1 MKRNFTMLFFLFFFS
16 SSVWIQLSLFYLKDE
31 WGDSATY
38 GRLMHLTAPHFYR
51 FSILMRENDVYLILP
66 RFTSFYLDFSFSVL
80 SVLDLS
86 VYTTIII
93 YILNW
98 SFCTTDIYLYS
109 QNDKF
114 SKLSHLG
121 TGLPWHW
128 VAWAL
133 GRLSTA
139 LPRQWVVFNELTW
152 GRRDRLYG
160 GRAWLWCNDFN
171 SHFVLPATPKGSACT
186 SLGPN
191 HNK

>member
-1 MKRNFTMLFFLFFFS
+1 
-16 SSVWIQLSLFYLKDE
+16 
-31 WGDSATY
+31 
-38 GRLMHLTAPHFYR
+38 MHLTAPHFYR

-121 TGLPWHW
+121 TGLPWH
-128 VAWAL
+128 
-133 GRLSTA
+133 
-139 LPRQWVVFNELTW
+139 
-152 GRRDRLYG
+152 
-160 GRAWLWCNDFN
+160 
-171 SHFVLPATPKGSACT
+171 
-186 SLGPN
+186 
-191 HNK
+191 